1 MNLFLKK
8 ITRNLYY
15 FGLWITIKKA
25 YYFLLKPVYR
35 RLTYEI
41 YFIDLNNLNQPPI
54 SNDDFVYK
62 LVNKDDQV
70 IIKQIEDME
79 EWLQNRI
86 IDMLNNNCICLAALD
101 NDIVAGFLIANPEE
115 INVPWMRYKKILR
128 ANECYGE
135 QLTVNKKYRRMGLA
149 ATLRLKV
156 FDEILKRGIT
166 KFYIGIPN
174 WNKII
179 KKSVNKFGFT
189 YLADVSYLRV
199 ITCSGLR
206 FSRTSK

>member
-1 MNLFLKK
+1 
-8 ITRNLYY
+8 
-15 FGLWITIKKA
+15 
-25 YYFLLKPVYR
+25 
-35 RLTYEI
+35 
-41 YFIDLNNLNQPPI
+41 
-54 SNDDFVYK
+54 
-62 LVNKDDQV
+62 
-70 IIKQIEDME
+70 
-79 EWLQNRI
+79 
-86 IDMLNNNCICLAALD
+86 
-101 NDIVAGFLIANPEE
+101 
-115 INVPWMRYKKILR
+115 
-128 ANECYGE
+128 
-135 QLTVNKKYRRMGLA
+135 MGLA